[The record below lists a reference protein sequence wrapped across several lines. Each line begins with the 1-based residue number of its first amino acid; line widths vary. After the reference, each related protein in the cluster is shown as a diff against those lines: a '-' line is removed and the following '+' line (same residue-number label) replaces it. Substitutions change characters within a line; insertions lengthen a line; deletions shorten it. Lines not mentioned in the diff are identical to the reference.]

1 MTRKA
6 NDKQQIENERERRRL
21 RFTLL
26 KDILRYESVR
36 ALSSD
41 HKKLFFR
48 LLANG
53 WSITDT
59 PPDTSRIRALKKV
72 ASDAHRLW
80 SALNG
85 LDPKDKDSLDFNY
98 RQTIPLSTR
107 QVALQEL
114 EHDAAALSRIIK
126 GEQAAIARLQR
137 KKIAARLVNTLRMFE
152 IPCSTRNDSDVA
164 ERYITIAMR
173 CVMFSMLEENAKKLS
188 WGTTASIIKLG
199 VQVLTDQNKE
209 KVVFSEGPM
218 TVSTE
223 EAEAVRLWMLEEPI
237 WNSLT
242 LDA

>member
-36 ALSSD
+36 VLSSD

-59 PPDTSRIRALKKV
+59 PPDTSRIRALRKV

-85 LDPKDKDSLDFNY
+85 LEPKDKDSLDFNY

-173 CVMFSMLEENAKKLS
+173 CVMFSC
-188 WGTTASIIKLG
+188 
-199 VQVLTDQNKE
+199 
-209 KVVFSEGPM
+209 P
-218 TVSTE
+218 
-223 EAEAVRLWMLEEPI
+223 
-237 WNSLT
+237 
-242 LDA
+242 

>member
-26 KDILRYESVR
+26 KDILRCESVR
-36 ALSSD
+36 ILSSD

-173 CVMFSMLEENAKKLS
+173 CVMFSMLERNAKKLS

-199 VQVLTDQNKE
+199 VQMLADPNEK
-209 KVVFSEGPM
+209 KVVISEGRM
-218 TVSTE
+218 TVSVE

-237 WNSLT
+237 WNSIR

>member
-36 ALSSD
+36 ILSSD

-173 CVMFSMLEENAKKLS
+173 CVMFSMLERNAKKLS

-199 VQVLTDQNKE
+199 VQMLADPNEK
-209 KVVFSEGPM
+209 KVVISEGRM
-218 TVSTE
+218 TVSVE

-237 WNSLT
+237 WNSIR